1 MKKLCCGIGEATWS
15 GKVQFC
21 GKEFNY
27 PSGTEIYHCTI
38 CQIKTLKAEVERLN
52 SLVNNSRVRVVVES
66 PYAGDVEANVKYA
79 RQCISYCLRNGL
91 APYASHLLYTQDGVL
106 DDSVPEERALCINA
120 GFAWKHASGC
130 KTLFFIDLGWS
141 DGMIKTLEYCKE
153 NDLDYQIFSISK
165 LIDGGNEIEQ
175 SKNIFK

>member
-1 MKKLCCGIGEATWS
+1 MEKLYCGIGESTWN

-27 PSGTEIYHCTI
+27 PDGPEVYHCTI

-66 PYAGDVEANVKYA
+66 PYAGDVAANIEYA
-79 RQCISYCLRNGL
+79 RQCMNYCLRNGL

-106 DDSVPEERALCINA
+106 DDSIPEERALGINA
-120 GFAWKHASGC
+120 GLAWKHASGC

-141 DGMIKTLEYCKE
+141 SGMVEALEYCKE
-153 NDLDYQIFSISK
+153 NDLDYEVVSLFK
-165 LIDGGNEIEQ
+165 LINVGNKIEQ
-175 SKNIFK
+175 SKSIFK